1 VALGLG
7 VTAAGCGT
15 LTDASD
21 TTTTSERGVA
31 AAAARD
37 AEATRHAVEK
47 ALATSTGGDLATMK
61 LSDAAP
67 GSPSANAVIEWTG
80 GKAEFDSSTGMVY
93 SVSAEKSTAAGS
105 GGLLTEERLGY
116 EATNIMHSLGWTE
129 GALQG
134 LGFKQQQPAALEST
148 GIYTM
153 TWSQYDA
160 TGAQQPGS
168 IVLTLDGGTGLLLS
182 LSAWPGNEATDIAGL
197 ITEAQAMQI
206 VQTQIYLRTSK
217 PKLSLAGDGS
227 LILVN
232 RRVTEELKVVTDK
245 KIVKTTPR
253 MCWVV
258 TLLGT
263 VGTNTVGGTVYIDA
277 STSEVLKYEA
287 YKTSEPDT
295 TTVTSGSP
303 EPS

>member
-1 VALGLG
+1 L
-7 VTAAGCGT
+7 AAGCGT

-37 AEATRHAVEK
+37 AEATRQAVER

-80 GKAEFDSSTGMVY
+80 GTAEFDSNTGMVY
-93 SVSAEKSTAAGS
+93 SVSAEESTGAGS
-105 GGLLTEERLGY
+105 SGLLTEERLRY
-116 EATNIMHSLGWTE
+116 EATNLMHSLGWTD

-134 LGFKQQQPAALEST
+134 LGFKQEQPAVLEST

-160 TGAQQPGS
+160 TGAQQDGS
-168 IVLTLDGGTGLLLS
+168 IVLMLDGSTGLLLS
-182 LSAWPGNEATDIAGL
+182 FSAWPGNDAADIAGL
-197 ITEAQAMQI
+197 ITEGQAMQI
-206 VQTQIYLRTSK
+206 VQTQIYLRTDK
-217 PKLSLAGDGS
+217 PKLSLDGNGS
-227 LILVN
+227 LILLN

-245 KIVKTTPR
+245 KIVKNDPR

-258 TLLGT
+258 TLLGM
-263 VGTNTVGGTVYIDA
+263 VGTNVVGGTVYIDA